1 MTIKNVIAL
10 EEVATDI
17 KIAELVVVAVLDLR
31 QNPSNIVFFI
41 SNRKNEE
48 DKNI

>member
-17 KIAELVVVAVLDLR
+17 KIAELFYEK
-31 QNPSNIVFFI
+31 QNKGLGGYFKDSILHFE
-41 SNRKNEE
+41 SWL
-48 DKNI
+48 